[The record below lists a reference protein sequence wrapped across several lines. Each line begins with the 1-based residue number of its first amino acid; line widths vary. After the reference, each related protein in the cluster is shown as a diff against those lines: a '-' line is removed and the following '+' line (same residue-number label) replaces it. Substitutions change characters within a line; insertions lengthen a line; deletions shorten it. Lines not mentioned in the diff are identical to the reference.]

1 MKKETKEYL
10 ECVLLAFFIEVLIV
24 GGLWVLFLSGKT
36 EVFNQNIPLAE
47 LKKILIGISVAT
59 IPTSFWLGIFVCVA
73 TYYQ

>member
-10 ECVLLAFFIEVLIV
+10 LCVLLAFFIEVLIV

-59 IPTSFWLGIFVCVA
+59 IPMSFWLGIFVCVA